1 MKASRG
7 LVEFIYD
14 GDQLVKID
22 TYRTSGGSPVLERR
36 LMIYYAGAEVNK
48 IEQYLSPNGV
58 PFLSSFITYSYN
70 GEGKMIQKNPTSSNP
85 EDRYK
90 FKSRII
96 LMMYPEIS

>member
-1 MKASRG
+1 MMKASRG

-70 GEGKMIQKNPTSSNP
+70 GEGKMIQKKILHPAIRRTVTSSKVGL
-85 EDRYK
+85 Y
-90 FKSRII
+90 
-96 LMMYPEIS
+96 L